1 MYLHSS
7 LDLVTP
13 TTRRCMP
20 KRSFKYEL
28 WIRNMKP
35 GWSSLPRTGPMRRP
49 TGPAIKPTMTPAR
62 PCVRDHWKATGHRK
76 YLKRHDKTSKA
87 CTIST
92 RHELRISTEQ
102 PSMVTFDLERDQCRS
117 SASAYD
123 AFVPNVKP
131 PRRISPRR
139 RAVAPHVSYSHS
151 LHVTYGSIWPIV
163 LP

>member
-102 PSMVTFDLERDQCRS
+102 PSMVTFDLERDL
-117 SASAYD
+117 
-123 AFVPNVKP
+123 P
-131 PRRISPRR
+131 PQHMMHLFQMSNRHVGFHLVDERSPRM
-139 RAVAPHVSYSHS
+139 SHTRIPYT
-151 LHVTYGSIWPIV
+151 LHMAAYGP
-163 LP
+163 